1 MPVRFQKSP
10 MVAILKSNRFQKFP
24 ARCPAAWVR
33 LGLFLH
39 TNSTLNLTDTNAS
52 HFQMRFHRLLSP

>member
-1 MPVRFQKSP
+1 

-39 TNSTLNLTDTNAS
+39 TNSTLTLTDTNAS
-52 HFQMRFHRLLSP
+52 QFQMRFHRLSSP